1 MSARYTTFRVAAIV
15 LGAAITAAA
24 AAACRST
31 PASAPVASADTWAV
45 VDGHEIKRDD
55 VDKAFRRSRDASS
68 TLSDEEALLAKLS
81 LLDEMIM
88 QQVLLS
94 KAAALKIE
102 VTQSE
107 LDTEDANARK
117 NIPPDTFQQE
127 LVQRGLTAAD
137 MREGLRR
144 ELLARK
150 VIEQE
155 VDAKV
160 AVTDK
165 DVTDFFNANR
175 AQFNFAEDSFH
186 IAQIVVT
193 PVREPNIGNRTG
205 DDASTPQAAMGKAQM
220 LMERLKG
227 GVSFPDLA
235 RDYSEDPETAP
246 RGGDLGFVPLSA
258 LKTAPPALRD
268 AVLQLQPGNVRV
280 VSQGGAHTIVLLVAR
295 EAAGQRDLTT
305 PAVREGITSTLRG
318 RREQLLRA
326 AYLTTIRSD
335 AKVVNYLARRLTE
348 AQGKMPAL
356 APAAPAA
363 R

>member
-1 MSARYTTFRVAAIV
+1 M
-15 LGAAITAAA
+15 LGAAIAAAA
-24 AAACRST
+24 AAACRAT
-31 PASAPVASADTWAV
+31 PASAPAVGADTWAV

-68 TLSDEEALLAKLS
+68 PLSDEETLLAKLS

-102 VTQSE
+102 VPQSE
-107 LDTEDANARK
+107 IDTQDAEARK

-175 AQFNFAEDSFH
+175 AQFNVPEESYRL
-186 IAQIVVT
+186 AQIVIT
-193 PVREPNIGNRTG
+193 PAPDAQITNGTG
-205 DDASTPQAAMGKAQM
+205 DDATSPQAAAT
-220 LMERLKG
+220 
-227 GVSFPDLA
+227 F
-235 RDYSEDPETAP
+235 TAP
-246 RGGDLGFVPLSA
+246 GFLPS
-258 LKTAPPALRD
+258 TASR
-268 AVLQLQPGNVRV
+268 NC
-280 VSQGGAHTIVLLVAR
+280 GGACFSR
-295 EAAGQRDLTT
+295 ESGSSPRS
-305 PAVREGITSTLRG
+305 PPRGAVSASSE
-318 RREQLLRA
+318 
-326 AYLTTIRSD
+326 
-335 AKVVNYLARRLTE
+335 
-348 AQGKMPAL
+348 
-356 APAAPAA
+356 
-363 R
+363 